1 MFLGIR
7 RQRKTERAGCRV
19 RAEKTSR
26 LLDRRSFQVIRDF
39 LMEYCDKPFV
49 SGFEQ
54 MTPRLL
60 PGYFAPYS
68 DTYENDRRGSYI
80 FCSKG
85 STSRSI
91 MLEAHVDELG
101 FMITELLPGGFLR
114 FSPVGYYNTLCLEAQ
129 DIIIYGKKEVAG
141 VICARPDKPQPEKEI
156 INLRTDWLYIDTGLS
171 GGELEA
177 LVQPG
182 DVALLRRKPVILDGD
197 IICARGLDDK
207 AGVAVM
213 LAAARELEHL
223 PHTSTIYY
231 SAAVQEEG
239 PGLGGQI
246 ATYQIHPDIAFA
258 FDVGHGWTED
268 LPRDEMLRVGGGP
281 ALAIGGRF
289 HPGMVRKFIAVC
301 EKFGIPYQLEP
312 TPAASGTDAE
322 SIQTNRDGVP
332 VLLISIPLRYMH
344 TGVETGSVSDIE
356 NIGKAVAH
364 MISEIDRENWE
375 GLLCY

>member
-1 MFLGIR
+1 MI
-7 RQRKTERAGCRV
+7 Q
-19 RAEKTSR
+19 
-26 LLDRRSFQVIRDF
+26 DF
-39 LMEYCDKPFV
+39 LLEYCSKPFV

-54 MTPRLL
+54 MTPEFL
-60 PGYFAPYS
+60 PNSFMPFC
-68 DTYENDRRGSYI
+68 DTYENDNRGSYI
-80 FCSKG
+80 FCKKG
-85 STSRSI
+85 KASRSI

-114 FSPVGYYNTLCLEAQ
+114 FSPVGYYNTLFLDSQ
-129 DIIIYGKKEVAG
+129 DVIIYGKKEVPG
-141 VICARPDKPQPEKEI
+141 VICARPDKHWKENEI
-156 INLRTDWLYIDTGLS
+156 INLRTDWLYIDTGLTDE
-171 GGELEA
+171 ELEC
-177 LVQPG
+177 LVRPG
-182 DVALLRRKPVILDGD
+182 DVALIRKTPQMLDED
-197 IICARGLDDK
+197 IMCARGMDDK

-213 LAAARELEHL
+213 LAAAKELENL
-223 PHTSTIYY
+223 PHSSTIYY

-246 ATYQIHPDIAFA
+246 ATYKIHPDIAFA

-268 LPRDEMLRVGGGP
+268 LPRDEMLTVGGGP

-289 HPGMVRKFIAVC
+289 HPGMVKKFISIC
-301 EKFGIPYQLEP
+301 EELGINYQLEP

-344 TGVETGSVSDIE
+344 TRLETGTISVIE
-356 NIGKAVAH
+356 KIGKTVAH
-364 MISEIDRENWE
+364 MISRIDQENWE